1 MILRNDKYLFKE
13 PCAESMRR
21 QSHFFAN
28 EDGFSKQSEERLKS
42 RASDQQMFAAL
53 LIVENW

>member
-53 LIVENW
+53 LIVEN